1 MNYAIIEE
9 TKVVEVVNMT
19 FEQAAAYPNAVS
31 IDNYAVQ
38 VGDSYINGKFYQE
51 VLPLHSLEYQLI
63 AAQEELID
71 AKTALETLGYT
82 EEE

>member
-1 MNYAIIEE
+1 MNYAIIEDE
-9 TKVVEVVNMT
+9 VVVEILYLTSEQLVN
-19 FEQAAAYPNAVS
+19 YPNAVC

-63 AAQEELID
+63 AAQEDLID

-82 EEE
+82 EGE